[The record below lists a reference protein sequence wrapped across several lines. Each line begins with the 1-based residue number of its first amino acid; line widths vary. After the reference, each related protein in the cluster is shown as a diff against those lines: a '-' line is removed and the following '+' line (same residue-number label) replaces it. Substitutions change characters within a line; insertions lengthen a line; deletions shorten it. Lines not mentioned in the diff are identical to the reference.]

1 MGKGRLLA
9 SVCTLGLIVAAPAF
23 AQTNTTQGS
32 TGGHIMSSTGG
43 HILTRS
49 HTMNSPHHEMMT
61 HHRSAR
67 RTGIRPVRRTGADA
81 SQDAQVD
88 RLNNRSLDAAR
99 RMNSNVT
106 APAQGGGA
114 PPPASG
120 NSKM

>member
-1 MGKGRLLA
+1 MVKGRLLA

-23 AQTNTTQGS
+23 AQTTTTQG
-32 TGGHIMSSTGG
+32 GTGG

-67 RTGIRPVRRTGADA
+67 RASIRRTTRTGADA
-81 SQDAQVD
+81 SQDAAVD
-88 RLNNRSLDAAR
+88 RLNDQSLDAAR
-99 RMNSNVT
+99 RGAP

-114 PPPASG
+114 PPPPAP

>member
-43 HILTRS
+43 HVMTRG

-81 SQDAQVD
+81 SQNAQVD
-88 RLNNRSLDAAR
+88 RLNTQSLDAAR
-99 RMNSNVT
+99 RGAPN

-114 PPPASG
+114 PPPPAA